1 MTNIWRTPPPWE
13 KKTDWLLEQC
23 SPTTSPNS
31 FFSFCFLADRKK
43 IQLLIIHA
51 ETPHGCRLRPM
62 IFVGYWKRGRFWNL
76 HQTRQKHGPV
86 EKLDFSWNC
95 NLHTAYLKNIF
106 TWLWNESYPLLTN
119 KHAIPI
125 WTKCWETILKVK
137 KVRNPFLGNNGRSAI
152 ARSPWNPLSM
162 TWYPDVEV
170 ARDGKSPLW
179 ALGEN
184 ETNLLSPTVLEVQ
197 YATVK
202 IQAKHQTWLDSLN
215 VALMSRNV
223 RTEGWA
229 KSRRRT
235 CHLV

>member
-1 MTNIWRTPPPWE
+1 MSWRVLIEWTKMTNIWRTPPPWE

-184 ETNLLSPTVLEVQ
+184 ETNCFHLLFWRYNMLPESFP
-197 YATVK
+197 
-202 IQAKHQTWLDSLN
+202 IP
-215 VALMSRNV
+215 
-223 RTEGWA
+223 
-229 KSRRRT
+229 
-235 CHLV
+235 

>member
-1 MTNIWRTPPPWE
+1 MSWRVLIEWTKMTNIWRTPPPWE

-76 HQTRQKHGPV
+76 HQTRQKHGPI
-86 EKLDFSWNC
+86 EKLDFNWNC

-106 TWLWNESYPLLTN
+106 TWLWNESYPVLTN

-125 WTKCWETILKVK
+125 WTKVGKPFQRWRKSETHSL
-137 KVRNPFLGNNGRSAI
+137 
-152 ARSPWNPLSM
+152 
-162 TWYPDVEV
+162 
-170 ARDGKSPLW
+170 
-179 ALGEN
+179 
-184 ETNLLSPTVLEVQ
+184 ETM
-197 YATVK
+197 
-202 IQAKHQTWLDSLN
+202 
-215 VALMSRNV
+215 VALPS
-223 RTEGWA
+223 
-229 KSRRRT
+229 
-235 CHLV
+235 LDPP